1 MKYVDGWILTDE
13 IAEKYVPLINNFI
26 KDEDVE
32 EIDLTGTDLSPYQ
45 LWKILEDKLGYKE
58 NDIDNN
64 GWEQDFWIEFN
75 KKENEYFNLVI
86 DAQGM
91 TFSLKLYKDYRC

>member
-1 MKYVDGWILTDE
+1 MKYGDGWNLTYE
-13 IAEKYVPLINNFI
+13 IVEKYTTLITNFI
-26 KDEDVE
+26 IDEDVE
-32 EIDLTGTDLSPYQ
+32 EIDLTGTNLSPYQ
-45 LWKILEDKLGYKE
+45 LWKILEDKLGYEE

-91 TFSLKLYKDYRC
+91 TFSLKLYKRF